1 MFVNKMA
8 YPDTFII
15 AGLKLKGKRNAVRNK
30 LEVPYSVAP
39 DVGVG
44 DVIAQKS
51 GTREILLK
59 VMNVSFLM
67 VSTFDTGTRHP
78 YLLSLNI
85 ENMTAQEHAESNNAS
100 TTNNGSPFGDKVRI
114 GNHNKQ
120 VANVRLQ
127 QLIEKVAESNDQEA
141 KFLIKTLLR
150 NSTVESVVGAS
161 VSVLLALLY
170 A

>member
-1 MFVNKMA
+1 MTVNKVE

-59 VMNVSFLM
+59 VMNISFHTVSM
-67 VSTFDTGTRHP
+67 FDAGTKHP
-78 YLLSLNI
+78 YLLSLNV
-85 ENMTAQEHAESNNAS
+85 ENMTAQEHADSNNAS
-100 TTNNGSPFGDKVRI
+100 TTNNRSHFGRQARI
-114 GNHNKQ
+114 GNHYEQ
-120 VANVRLQ
+120 VAVVRLQ

-141 KFLIKTLLR
+141 IFIMKTLLR
-150 NSTVESVVGAS
+150 NRTVESVVGAS
-161 VSVLLALLY
+161 VSVLLALL
-170 A
+170 